1 MSPDPSVHPHNS
13 GWHLQEP
20 LDTGKSLTLV
30 VLPGD
35 DFVDIVESSLR
46 PDCPV
51 HKLQKDK
58 NMAVKGIMVTGY
70 SIRSQKAVVVASLR

>member
-1 MSPDPSVHPHNS
+1 M
-13 GWHLQEP
+13 
-20 LDTGKSLTLV
+20 

-35 DFVDIVESSLR
+35 DFMDIVESSLR

-70 SIRSQKAVVVASLR
+70 SIKKKKAVVVASLR